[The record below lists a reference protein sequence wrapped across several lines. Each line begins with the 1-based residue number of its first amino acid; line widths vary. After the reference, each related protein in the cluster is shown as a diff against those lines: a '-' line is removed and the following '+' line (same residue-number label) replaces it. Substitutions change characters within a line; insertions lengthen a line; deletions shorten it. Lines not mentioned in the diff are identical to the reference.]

1 MKKYIFKDD
10 GINGIKIV
18 SYDYKVVDKKE
29 VQTSQ
34 AHTVRLYPDHV
45 FKSKDP
51 KKIKDFAA
59 KAWTDEIKQA
69 YAVQQEALKP
79 TAEQL
84 KAEAKANLKA
94 KCHKDLESMQVEVN
108 SKLFDVPMSRNM
120 SYEKTI
126 KHLKDDEKTYWTV
139 TEVTDEKPLET
150 KSFIEVTKEE
160 LITALDLGE
169 KEGLRIMR
177 EYHSDKSK
185 V

>member
-1 MKKYIFKDD
+1 
-10 GINGIKIV
+10 
-18 SYDYKVVDKKE
+18 
-29 VQTSQ
+29 
-34 AHTVRLYPDHV
+34 
-45 FKSKDP
+45 
-51 KKIKDFAA
+51 
-59 KAWTDEIKQA
+59 
-69 YAVQQEALKP
+69 
-79 TAEQL
+79 
-84 KAEAKANLKA
+84 
-94 KCHKDLESMQVEVN
+94 
-108 SKLFDVPMSRNM
+108 MSRNM